1 MICNIGIGDHFI
13 LDLSGMVI
21 EKAVLYR
28 IVPEI
33 IQKLSE
39 KLPYRIS
46 VDDFFSSLWTT
57 AK

>member
-1 MICNIGIGDHFI
+1 MGIGDHFI

-33 IQKLSE
+33 IQKPSE
-39 KLPYRIS
+39 KLPFRIS